1 MTLIDTRKVG
11 KSSAVVTELG
21 LGCAPIGNLFENLSE
36 QACQS
41 TFEAAWDAGIRF
53 YDTAPYY
60 GHGISEH
67 RLGNFLRQKPRD
79 EFVVSTKVGRVLT
92 PTRDPANFD
101 GTPWAAPL
109 PFDWRFDYSYD
120 GIMRSYEDSLQRLGL
135 PSVDMLLIHDLDFWF
150 NQTEIKVNAYLSELF
165 TSGFR
170 ALEEL
175 RSSGAIKA
183 IGAGIN
189 EMGMMPRFLDLVD
202 VDFFIVALPYT
213 LLDQDVLDA
222 EFPRCEEMGVGADI
236 GALFEQ
242 PSRNM
247 GSYESS
253 TARYEIS
260 FHGLYR
266 PRRGPLPSI
275 HCPPRPV
282 SSIAAPRSSRG
293 GRVECP
299 SRGGSR
305 PGAPERSAFRPRA
318 SDSSRGSG
326 AQRHG
331 TGPRPGPAPCPPS
344 PWPTRSPE
352 SA

>member
-222 EFPRCEEMGVGADI
+222 EFPRCEEMGVGAVI
-236 GALFEQ
+236 GALFASGILATG
-242 PSRNM
+242 PVA
-247 GSYESS
+247 GAKYKY
-253 TARYEIS
+253 ADAPPEI
-260 FHGLYR
+260 LEKT
-266 PRRGPLPSI
+266 RRI
-275 HCPPRPV
+275 EAVC
-282 SSIAAPRSSRG
+282 
-293 GRVECP
+293 
-299 SRGGSR
+299 
-305 PGAPERSAFRPRA
+305 
-318 SDSSRGSG
+318 
-326 AQRHG
+326 QRHG
-331 TGPRPGPAPCPPS
+331 TPLRAAAMQFPLAHPITAAIIPGALEPAHVQGNAELLAHPIPAALWTDLKQEGLLREDAPVPS
-344 PWPTRSPE
+344 
-352 SA
+352 

>member
-1 MTLIDTRKVG
+1 MSPIDTRKVG

-36 QACQS
+36 QACQN

-92 PTRDPANFD
+92 ATRDPASFD

-150 NQTEIKVNAYLSELF
+150 NQTEVKVNAYLSQLF

-175 RSSGAIKA
+175 RSTGAIKA

-189 EMGMMPRFLDLVD
+189 ELGMMPRFLDLVD

-213 LLDQDVLDA
+213 LLDQEVLDE
-222 EFPRCEEMGVGADI
+222 EFPRCEEMGVGAVI
-236 GALFEQ
+236 GALFASGILATG
-242 PSRNM
+242 PVA
-247 GSYESS
+247 GAKYKYED
-253 TARYEIS
+253 APPEIIEKT
-260 FHGLYR
+260 
-266 PRRGPLPSI
+266 RRI
-275 HCPPRPV
+275 EAVC
-282 SSIAAPRSSRG
+282 
-293 GRVECP
+293 
-299 SRGGSR
+299 
-305 PGAPERSAFRPRA
+305 
-318 SDSSRGSG
+318 
-326 AQRHG
+326 QRHG
-331 TGPRPGPAPCPPS
+331 TPLRAAAMQFPLAHPITAAIIPGALEPAHVQGNAELLSHEIPAALWAELKQEGLLREDAPVPS
-344 PWPTRSPE
+344 
-352 SA
+352 

>member
-222 EFPRCEEMGVGADI
+222 EFPRCEEMGVGAVI
-236 GALFEQ
+236 GALFASGILATGPVAGAKYKYADAPPKILEK
-242 PSRNM
+242 
-247 GSYESS
+247 
-253 TARYEIS
+253 T
-260 FHGLYR
+260 
-266 PRRGPLPSI
+266 RRI
-275 HCPPRPV
+275 EAVC
-282 SSIAAPRSSRG
+282 
-293 GRVECP
+293 
-299 SRGGSR
+299 
-305 PGAPERSAFRPRA
+305 
-318 SDSSRGSG
+318 
-326 AQRHG
+326 QRHG
-331 TGPRPGPAPCPPS
+331 TPLRAAAMQFPLAHPITAAIIPGALEPAHVQGNAELLAHPIPAALWTDLKQEGLLREDAPVPS
-344 PWPTRSPE
+344 
-352 SA
+352 

>member
-222 EFPRCEEMGVGADI
+222 EFPRCEEMGVGAVI
-236 GALFEQ
+236 GALFASGILATG
-242 PSRNM
+242 PVA
-247 GSYESS
+247 GAKYKY
-253 TARYEIS
+253 ADAPPEI
-260 FHGLYR
+260 LEKT
-266 PRRGPLPSI
+266 RRI
-275 HCPPRPV
+275 E
-282 SSIAAPRSSRG
+282 AA
-293 GRVECP
+293 C
-299 SRGGSR
+299 
-305 PGAPERSAFRPRA
+305 
-318 SDSSRGSG
+318 
-326 AQRHG
+326 QRHG
-331 TGPRPGPAPCPPS
+331 TPLRAAAMQFPLAHPITAAIIPGALEPAHVQGNAELLAHPIPGALWTDLKQEGLLREDAPVPS
-344 PWPTRSPE
+344 
-352 SA
+352 

>member
-222 EFPRCEEMGVGADI
+222 EFPRCEEMGVGAVI
-236 GALFEQ
+236 GALFASGILATG
-242 PSRNM
+242 PVA
-247 GSYESS
+247 GAKYKY
-253 TARYEIS
+253 ADAPPEI
-260 FHGLYR
+260 LEKT
-266 PRRGPLPSI
+266 RRI
-275 HCPPRPV
+275 EAVC
-282 SSIAAPRSSRG
+282 
-293 GRVECP
+293 
-299 SRGGSR
+299 
-305 PGAPERSAFRPRA
+305 
-318 SDSSRGSG
+318 
-326 AQRHG
+326 QRHG
-331 TGPRPGPAPCPPS
+331 TPLRAAAMQFPLAHPITAAIIPGALEPAHVQGNAELLAHPIPGALWTDLKQEGLLREDAPVPS
-344 PWPTRSPE
+344 
-352 SA
+352 

>member
-222 EFPRCEEMGVGADI
+222 EFPRCEEMGVGAVI
-236 GALFEQ
+236 GALFASGILATGPVAGAKYKYADAPPKILEK
-242 PSRNM
+242 
-247 GSYESS
+247 
-253 TARYEIS
+253 T
-260 FHGLYR
+260 
-266 PRRGPLPSI
+266 RRI
-275 HCPPRPV
+275 EAVC
-282 SSIAAPRSSRG
+282 
-293 GRVECP
+293 
-299 SRGGSR
+299 
-305 PGAPERSAFRPRA
+305 
-318 SDSSRGSG
+318 
-326 AQRHG
+326 QRHG
-331 TGPRPGPAPCPPS
+331 TPLRAAAMQFPLAHPITAAIIPGALEPAHVQGNAELLAHPIPGALWTDLKQEGLLREDAPVPS
-344 PWPTRSPE
+344 
-352 SA
+352 

>member
-120 GIMRSYEDSLQRLGL
+120 GIMRSYADSLQRLGL

-222 EFPRCEEMGVGADI
+222 EFPRCEEMGVGAVI
-236 GALFEQ
+236 GALFASGILATG
-242 PSRNM
+242 PVA
-247 GSYESS
+247 GAKYKY
-253 TARYEIS
+253 ADAPPEI
-260 FHGLYR
+260 LEKT
-266 PRRGPLPSI
+266 RRI
-275 HCPPRPV
+275 EAVC
-282 SSIAAPRSSRG
+282 
-293 GRVECP
+293 
-299 SRGGSR
+299 
-305 PGAPERSAFRPRA
+305 
-318 SDSSRGSG
+318 
-326 AQRHG
+326 QRHG
-331 TGPRPGPAPCPPS
+331 TPLRAAAMQFPLAHPITAAIIPGALEPAHVQGNAELLAHPIPGALWTDLKQEGLLREDAPVPS
-344 PWPTRSPE
+344 
-352 SA
+352 